1 MVHQA
6 RPRRG
11 RARARS
17 RLGADGHL
25 LRVPARA
32 LEASADLEPGGVALR
47 SGPTA
52 YRRGEAL
59 QEGGECVGR
68 DLEDAAHRR
77 EDLPATRRA
86 RAARRCRER
95 RRLRQRSTCC
105 EPRRAE
111 GRRLIS
117 FTHFLTRPRDLC
129 ELYTNRYS
137 GESTWSVSALRSELS
152 FR

>member
-117 FTHFLTRPRDLC
+117 FTHFLTRPPPRRKTD
-129 ELYTNRYS
+129 
-137 GESTWSVSALRSELS
+137 ALRLTKESAAS
-152 FR
+152 PRPTSRKAQ